1 MARRRVYLLWTHPLF
16 YETVHRLL
24 GYQDVD
30 LVGSSVD
37 NETARNEIIHLKPD
51 VVILEEDQDASPV
64 EVVELL
70 KGGPNDVLLLG
81 LNLMDNELRVYRREQ
96 RTVIH
101 PNDLLDL
108 VRGNRG

>member
-24 GYQDVD
+24 GHQEVE
-30 LVGSSVD
+30 LVGASMD
-37 NETARNEIIHLKPD
+37 HQIARDEIVRLKPD
-51 VVILEEDQDASPV
+51 VVILEEDQDASSA